1 MRMRLTIVGA
11 YVCVMEGRDEWGE
24 EEARSSEKESCQ
36 SEVMNPGIEEH
47 GGEVEL

>member
-1 MRMRLTIVGA
+1 MRLTIVGV
-11 YVCVMEGRDEWGE
+11 YVCVMERRYEWGE
-24 EEARSSEKESCQ
+24 EEARSSGREICE